1 MHHNCSGK
9 PQKRIRRGWGDV
21 DTTFRSRGDVVFS
34 LHGCTRIGQA
44 SHSSGCDKA
53 GVMLTL
59 LSGAGVMLF
68 SLHGCTRIGQASHR
82 CGFDKAGVM
91 LTVLSGAGV
100 VLGSAF
106 AGAPELVR
114 EATNVDVTRLCGH
127 HVMPCML
134 CHAMF
139 RSRPQGSSV
148 PEFRFQGI
156 MNMHVMPCY
165 GGV

>member
-1 MHHNCSGK
+1 MR
-9 PQKRIRRGWGDV
+9 QGWGDV
-21 DTTFRSRGDVVFS
+21 DTTFWSRGDVVQPSWVHQNWSGKPQMRMRQGWGDLDSTFRSRGDVVFS
-34 LHGCTRIGQA
+34 LHW
-44 SHSSGCDKA
+44 
-53 GVMLTL
+53 
-59 LSGAGVMLF
+59 
-68 SLHGCTRIGQASHR
+68 CTRIGQASHR
-82 CGFDKAGVM
+82 CGCDKAGVM

>member
-1 MHHNCSGK
+1 
-9 PQKRIRRGWGDV
+9 
-21 DTTFRSRGDVVFS
+21 
-34 LHGCTRIGQA
+34 
-44 SHSSGCDKA
+44 
-53 GVMLTL
+53 
-59 LSGAGVMLF
+59 
-68 SLHGCTRIGQASHR
+68 
-82 CGFDKAGVM
+82 M

-114 EATNVDVTRLCGH
+114 EATNVDATRLCGH

-148 PEFRFQGI
+148 PEFRFHGI